1 MAAAEA
7 KLQEA
12 GIMKKQVK
20 FGRKTTTPKLKKE
33 KVKKEP
39 KRDLQA
45 EKQALKEQRK
55 LEKEVCFQLQI
66 QTA

>member
-7 KLQEA
+7 KLKEA

-20 FGRKTTTPKLKKE
+20 FGRKTATPKLKKE
-33 KVKKEP
+33 KAKNEP

-45 EKQALKEQRK
+45 EKLALKEQRR
-55 LEKEVCFQLQI
+55 LEKEVCFELQF
-66 QTA
+66 QTT

>member
-12 GIMKKQVK
+12 GIIKKQVK
-20 FGRKTTTPKLKKE
+20 FGRKTAAPKLKKE

-45 EKQALKEQRK
+45 EKLALKEQRK